1 MRSRRV
7 LLYGLTFVVAFC
19 SIAYELAYSEL
30 LRTLF
35 GGTVVRYSITIGLF
49 LFSFGVG
56 SFLYRHLDDDP
67 SGFFRVEVLLAIAG
81 PAGFLLLLVFN
92 SVPELGGALPRDLRL
107 TVSHTPIVLVGLLSG
122 LEVPYLTELVDEDR
136 TNAGGADGD
145 GDGDG
150 NGNLDTAVDG
160 GDADGEDVAVEGAR
174 DDDDPET
181 VTSSFA
187 SVLGMDYVG
196 SLAGTVVYAVVLY
209 PAVGLFSTVFVLGLL
224 NGLAALGF
232 ALRFDAGIGIGRTS
246 PPTTDDGRP
255 ADDPGGEGGGADDG
269 GDDPP
274 RPEYPTEPSSDS
286 GPAPG
291 RGGESTDRL
300 ASLAGRLRAGSRV
313 LFVVCLLVTATYA
326 TAVANGE
333 AIDDELT
340 SVYATGQIE
349 AEWEPGRAADVRVRE
364 QFTTRYQDVLVYD
377 RRIEGKPGTQRCLRL
392 DMALQLCDSWVESY
406 HAGLVDVPMSTVA
419 DPTNASV
426 LLIGGGD
433 HIAVDRLREYGVRV
447 DRVDIDAEFMQ
458 WARNDSFL
466 RQYHDDAYRYDR
478 LETHVGDAYTF
489 LRGTDERYDLVLVD
503 LPGARNDDAMPLYSV
518 EFYSLLRTHLTDD
531 GVVAT
536 WSYSRYAFPAHYR
549 AYMSTVQAAGFD
561 SYLQYAAYE
570 DLDGDGRSERAEG
583 FYLLSPDPPGSGPP
597 LRPARTE
604 SPSIERHAER
614 YRAATWRP
622 TPRYRGV
629 APNSVFDPNYD
640 ITVTY

>member
-56 SFLYRHLDDDP
+56 SFLYRRLDDDP

-81 PAGFLLLLVFN
+81 PAGFLLVLVFN
-92 SVPELGGALPRDLRL
+92 SVPELGGALPRDVRL
-107 TVSHTPIVLVGLLSG
+107 VVSHSPIVFVGLLSG
-122 LEVPYLTELVDEDR
+122 LEVPYLTELVDEGPTD
-136 TNAGGADGD
+136 AGGSGGD
-145 GDGDG
+145 GDPDATGGDG
-150 NGNLDTAVDG
+150 EDARGDEASDG
-160 GDADGEDVAVEGAR
+160 GDSEA
-174 DDDDPET
+174 

-196 SLAGTVVYAVVLY
+196 SLAGTVVYAIVLY

-232 ALRFDAGIGIGRTS
+232 ALRFHADIGIGRTA
-246 PPTTDDGRP
+246 PTTDGGRP
-255 ADDPGGEGGGADDG
+255 AGEAEGGEDGPDDAS
-269 GDDPP
+269 GDAP
-274 RPEYPTEPSSDS
+274 RPE
-286 GPAPG
+286 PG
-291 RGGESTDRL
+291 AGRAGGTRGESGVGAALTAVLRR
-300 ASLAGRLRAGSRV
+300 LAGRVGAGPRV

-326 TAVANGE
+326 TAVANGDVV
-333 AIDDELT
+333 DDELT

-349 AEWEPGRAADVRVRE
+349 AEWEPGRTAEVQVRE

-406 HAGLVDVPMSTVA
+406 HAGLVDVPMSTLE
-419 DPTNASV
+419 DPANASV

-433 HIAVDRLREYGVRV
+433 HIAVDRLREYDVRV
-447 DRVDIDAEFMQ
+447 DRVDIDAEFME

-478 LETHVGDAYTF
+478 LETHVGDAYAY
-489 LRGTDERYDLVLVD
+489 LRGTDERYDLVLID

-549 AYMSTVQAAGFD
+549 AYMSTVHAAGFD

-583 FYLLSPDPPGSGPP
+583 FYLLSPDPPGSGPTLAP
-597 LRPARTE
+597 SRARN
-604 SPSIERHAER
+604 PSIERNADR